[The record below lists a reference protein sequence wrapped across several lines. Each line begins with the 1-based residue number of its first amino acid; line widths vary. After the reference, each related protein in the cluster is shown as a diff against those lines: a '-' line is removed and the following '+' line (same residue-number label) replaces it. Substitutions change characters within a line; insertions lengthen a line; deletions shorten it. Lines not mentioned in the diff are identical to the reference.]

1 MLDILW
7 LVILSGL
14 SAAAA
19 DAISSDLAMNEAE
32 MQACGLT

>member
-1 MLDILW
+1 MIDILW

-19 DAISSDLAMNEAE
+19 DTISSDLALNEAK